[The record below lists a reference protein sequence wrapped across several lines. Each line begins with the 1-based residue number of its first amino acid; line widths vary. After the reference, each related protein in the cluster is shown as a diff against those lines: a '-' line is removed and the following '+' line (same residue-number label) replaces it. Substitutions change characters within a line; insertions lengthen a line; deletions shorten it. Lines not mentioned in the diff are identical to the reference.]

1 MKRTFTLN
9 TIAFLIGSI
18 CSTNAFSQCVPGE
31 VEVSIDVIVD
41 AYGYETYWELLPNGN
56 ACGTG
61 TIFAGGNTAVG
72 CNGGGAQTQTP
83 GGYGNNITITEGPWC
98 LTAGAQYDIFW
109 ADDYGDDGL
118 DFEVSV
124 DGTCVGQFD
133 GTGVGQTFTFS
144 AQQPIARDMAVIQIT
159 AAKYVFEN
167 MDVAVSG
174 QVQSFGADVVT
185 SYDLNYQVNSGP
197 VVTETVTPVFMNA
210 CDIVLFEHSVPWTP
224 TAVGAN
230 TLTVWASN
238 INGQPDMV
246 PANDEMTNALIVSAA
261 IPNII
266 DQYLIGTPTV
276 QVMAGSADGLNIPR
290 DLDFH
295 KDLARNELWV
305 VNKDTEES
313 GSSTVTFMDV
323 NAPVLDALV
332 LEDANNWHFMSLTTG
347 LAMSDNGNF
356 ATSPGVYDANHNG
369 GDAFT
374 GPTLWSSDL
383 AVYAQ
388 PSGGNGSHLDMLH
401 QNPESQGIALESLN
415 RFWVTDGYN
424 GDVTMNDFRSDHGPG
439 ADDHVDGIIK
449 RYQEFS
455 ITKDPNDH
463 IVSHL
468 VLDKPTGWLYVVDHG
483 AQRVMRIDINTG
495 STGPAPTWPPT
506 GPYENYAEYTTVV
519 NYDWEEVISTGLVEP
534 AGIEVI
540 GDRLLVSD
548 HSNGDI
554 IIYDIS
560 STPLVE
566 LGRIQTNLP
575 GIMGIVVGPSGMI
588 WAVNAT
594 TSELLLIEPDAIAGV
609 PDLNTTI
616 QLNAYPNPAKDR
628 VQISL
633 ERNTGG
639 NVGIELLDAAG
650 RLVLSTT
657 ATTNRHDLDVS
668 GLPAGLYQLR
678 ATLADGHQLQQ
689 PLMIAR

>member
-1 MKRTFTLN
+1 MKRSIPTL
-9 TIAFLIGSI
+9 ALSI
-18 CSTNAFSQCVPGE
+18 LFGAACSSTVYSQCAIGE
-31 VEVSIDVIVD
+31 VEVTIDVMTD
-41 AYGYETYWELLPNGN
+41 AFGYETYWELLPSGN

-72 CNGGGAQTQTP
+72 CNGAGAQTQTP
-83 GGYGNNITITEGPWC
+83 GGYGDNLTISEGPWC
-98 LTAGAQYDIFW
+98 FVDGSQYDIFW

-118 DFEVSV
+118 DFEVFVNGISA
-124 DGTCVGQFD
+124 GQFD
-133 GTGVGQTFTFS
+133 GTGEGQTFTFTAS
-144 AQQPIARDMAVIQIT
+144 IPPARDMAITTIT

-167 MDVAVSG
+167 ANVMVSG
-174 QVQSFGADVVT
+174 HIQSLGADVVT
-185 SYDLNYQVNSGP
+185 SFDLNYRINSGA
-197 VVTETVTPVFMNA
+197 VVTENVSPVFMNA
-210 CDIVLFEHSVPWTP
+210 GDIILFEHGTP
-224 TAVGAN
+224 LTPSGVGAN

-238 INGQPDMV
+238 INGDTDLV
-246 PANDEMTNALIVSAA
+246 PANDELSSELIVNAA

-266 DQYLIGTPTV
+266 DQYLIGVPTI
-276 QVMAGSADGLNIPR
+276 QVVAGAGDGLNIPR

-323 NAPVLDALV
+323 NAPVIQSQM
-332 LEDANNWHFMSLTTG
+332 LEDQNNWHFMSLTTG

-374 GPTLWSSDL
+374 GPSLWSSDL

-401 QNPESQGIALESLN
+401 QNPESQGIAHESLN

-424 GDVTMNDFRSDHGPG
+424 GDVTMNDFRNDHGPG

-468 VLDKPTGWLYVVDHG
+468 VLDKPTGLLYVVDHG

-495 STGPAPTWPPT
+495 TTGPAPTWPPA
-506 GPYENYAEYTTVV
+506 GAYENYAEYRTVV
-519 NYDWEEVISTGLVEP
+519 NYDWDEVISTGLVEP
-534 AGIEVI
+534 AGIDVI

-548 HSNGDI
+548 HSNGAT

-560 STPLVE
+560 AMPIVE
-566 LGRIQTNLP
+566 LGRIQTNMP
-575 GIMGIVVGPSGMI
+575 GIMGIVVGPNGKI

-594 TSELLLIEPDAIAGV
+594 TSQLLMIEPDAFAGI
-609 PDLNTTI
+609 PERTTTQ
-616 QLNAYPNPAKDR
+616 QLNAYPNPATDR
-628 VQISL
+628 VQVSL
-633 ERNTGG
+633 ENYTGG
-639 NVGIELLDAAG
+639 TVRFDLLDAAG
-650 RLVLSTT
+650 RLVQTVT
-657 ATTNRHDLDVS
+657 TTNSSHTLSVA
-668 GLPAGLYQLR
+668 GLPAGPYQLR
-678 ATLADGHQLQQ
+678 ATLADGQLMHHR
-689 PLMIAR
+689 LMVTR

>member
-1 MKRTFTLN
+1 MT
-9 TIAFLIGSI
+9 
-18 CSTNAFSQCVPGE
+18 
-31 VEVSIDVIVD
+31 D

-56 ACGTG
+56 ACGSG

-72 CNGGGAQTQTP
+72 CDGAGAQDQTP
-83 GGYGNNITITEGPWC
+83 GGYGNNLTITEGPWC
-98 LTAGAQYDIFW
+98 LVQGAAYDIFW
-109 ADDYGDDGL
+109 ADDWGDDGL

-124 DGTCVGQFD
+124 DGTCAGQFD
-133 GTGVGQTFTFS
+133 GTGEGQTFTFT
-144 AQQPIARDMAVIQIT
+144 AALPVARDMTIVQISS
-159 AAKYVFEN
+159 AKYVFQD
-167 MDVAVSG
+167 MDVVVSG
-174 QVQSFGADVVT
+174 QIQSLGADVVT
-185 SYDLNYQVNSGP
+185 SYDLNYRINNGP
-197 VVTETVTPVFMNA
+197 IVTETVAPVFMNA
-210 CDIVLFEHSVPWTP
+210 CDIALFEHGIPWSP

-238 INGQPDMV
+238 INGSTDLV
-246 PANDEMTNALIVSAA
+246 PANDEMTNALIVNAA

-276 QVMAGSADGLNIPR
+276 QVVASTDHGLNIPR

-313 GSSTVTFMDV
+313 GSSTVTFMDM
-323 NAPVLDALV
+323 NAPVLESQM

-356 ATSPGVYDANHNG
+356 ATSPGVFNANHNG
-369 GDAFT
+369 ENAFT
-374 GPTLWSSDL
+374 GPALWSSDL
-383 AVYAQ
+383 SIYAQ

-401 QNPESQGIALESLN
+401 QNPESQGIAHEHLN

-424 GDVTMNDFRSDHGPG
+424 GDVTMNDFANDHGPG

-468 VLDKPTGWLYVVDHG
+468 VLDKSTGWLYVVDHG
-483 AQRVMRIDINTG
+483 GQRVLRLDINTG
-495 STGPAPTWPPT
+495 SPGPAPSWPAD
-506 GPYENYAEYTTVV
+506 GPYENYAEYSTVV
-519 NYDWEEVISTGLVEP
+519 NYDWEEVISTGLIEP

-554 IIYDIS
+554 VIYDIG
-560 STPLVE
+560 STPVTE
-566 LGRIQTNLP
+566 HGRIQTNMP
-575 GIMGIVVGPSGMI
+575 GIMGIVVGPNGNI

-594 TSELLLIEPDAIAGV
+594 TNALLLIEPDVISTV
-609 PDLNTTI
+609 PELKPSLTLNT
-616 QLNAYPNPAKDR
+616 YPNPAT
-628 VQISL
+628 
-633 ERNTGG
+633 NTVHVSVDHYNGATL
-639 NVGIELLDAAG
+639 NIELLDAAG
-650 RLVLSTT
+650 RILSTNKVPG
-657 ATTNRHDLDVS
+657 NRYMVDVS
-668 GLPAGLYQLR
+668 GLPTGPYQFRVSLEN
-678 ATLADGHQLQQ
+678 GQQ
-689 PLMIAR
+689 FQQRLMIAR